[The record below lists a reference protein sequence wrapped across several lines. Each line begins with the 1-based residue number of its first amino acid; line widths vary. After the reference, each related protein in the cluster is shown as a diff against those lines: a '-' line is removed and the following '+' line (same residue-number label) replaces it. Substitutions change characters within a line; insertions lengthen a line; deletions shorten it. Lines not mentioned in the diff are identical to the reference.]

1 MKKVCLFTALLF
13 ISVISFSQ
21 DIISL
26 KRGKRVEAIVTGK
39 TPTLV
44 RYKLFSEPNG
54 REYFVYKDDVSGIM
68 YRNGKVES
76 FDQPAIEKD
85 AGDIGNSN
93 QITTSTDNN
102 RNLYQNTNSI
112 TPEVT
117 GRNFRSTSSRAALSP
132 RRGLQRGYKGML
144 EWGYSFG
151 AGGDYGTDRLYLN
164 FINGAQFNPY
174 FSFGAGVGVHYYFSD
189 RYYYLNN
196 FYYNNDFVLIPVFAD
211 FRINFIDK
219 PVSPYLAI
227 DLGYSFN
234 ASDNL
239 NSFGLFESV
248 AVGASF
254 KVSRFRALHVGLGY
268 EIQWIHYSNADNG
281 LGDGLGALSL
291 KFGFSF

>member
-13 ISVISFSQ
+13 ISVVSFSQ

-26 KRGKRVEAIVTGK
+26 KRGKRVEAIVTEI

-68 YRNGKVES
+68 YRNGTVES
-76 FDQPAIEKD
+76 FDQPAVEKG
-85 AGDIGNSN
+85 AGYIGNSN
-93 QITTSTDNN
+93 QIT
-102 RNLYQNTNSI
+102 NSI
-112 TPEVT
+112 TPEVS
-117 GRNFRSTSSRAALSP
+117 GRDSRSAPSFAAISSP

-144 EWGYSFG
+144 DWGYSFG
-151 AGGDYGTDRLYLN
+151 VGDYGTDRLYLN

-174 FSFGAGVGVHYYFSD
+174 FSFGVGVGVHI
-189 RYYYLNN
+189 
-196 FYYNNDFVLIPVFAD
+196 YYNDSYYNWYNNNYNNNLVLIPVFAD

-248 AVGASF
+248 TFGASF
-254 KVSRFRALHVGLGY
+254 KVSRFNALHVGLGY
-268 EIQWIHYSNADNG
+268 ETQWAYYSGADNG
-281 LGDGLGALSL
+281 IGIGYSAVSL